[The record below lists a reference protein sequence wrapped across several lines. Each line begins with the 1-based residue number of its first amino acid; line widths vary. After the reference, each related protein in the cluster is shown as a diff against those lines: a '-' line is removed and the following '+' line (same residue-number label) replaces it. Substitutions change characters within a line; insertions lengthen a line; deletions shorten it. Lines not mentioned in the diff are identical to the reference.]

1 MLPTPRCVLLN
12 RAVNSTVEEI
22 KAMILQLPVEE
33 LLALMAAIE
42 ERVETVIMMQLTE
55 TGFQEWNDSE
65 ENIYNDE
72 A

>member
-1 MLPTPRCVLLN
+1 
-12 RAVNSTVEEI
+12 
-22 KAMILQLPVEE
+22 
-33 LLALMAAIE
+33 MAAIE
-42 ERVETVIMMQLTE
+42 ERVETVTRMQLAK

>member
-1 MLPTPRCVLLN
+1 
-12 RAVNSTVEEI
+12 
-22 KAMILQLPVEE
+22 
-33 LLALMAAIE
+33 MAAIE